1 MSSQPATMTKPQL
14 NPQQQAAVEHI
25 GSPLLVLA
33 GAGSG
38 KTRVIT
44 QKISWL
50 IRKAGIDAKNIAA
63 ITFTNKAA
71 REMKQRVS
79 ELLDSEE
86 SRGLTVSTFH
96 TLGLN
101 IIRREYKT
109 LGYKAGFT
117 IFDAQDT
124 STILKE
130 LSFNE
135 VAAENDTDQKN
146 DDDSKWIISRWKND
160 FVTPEQSFQVASTP
174 HEIRAAKLYRSYQRQ
189 LKAYNAIDF
198 DDLILLPLQLFQQHP
213 EILKKWQNKLRYL
226 MVDEYQDTNT
236 CQYELIKL
244 LAGAR
249 KELTVVGDDDQ
260 SIYAWRGARPENL
273 VQLQE
278 DYPNLKVIKLEQN
291 YRSTSRILQ
300 SANTLIANN
309 PHLIEKNL
317 WSALGE
323 GEKIKILPC
332 RSSEHEIE
340 SVIGEMMKYT
350 FRDKAQYQDMA
361 ILYRSNHQSRLFER
375 YLRENNMPYKVSGG
389 TSFFARAEVKDILSY
404 LRLIGNSAD
413 DAAFLRVVNTP
424 KRSIGAS
431 TLEKLGEYSNE
442 RHISLFMASQEMGF
456 AQRVSKKAVK
466 RLEQFTYWIRELAQ
480 ASLDVAPH
488 ELVQRVVTETAYED
502 WLLNTSSSQKMAE
515 QRMQN
520 VNEIIDWTR
529 RLYDDG
535 DGKESLAEIIA
546 HMSLMDLLERNQE
559 EEENNAISLM
569 TMHTAKGLEFP
580 YVFIIGAE
588 EEILPHANSLEE
600 DGLEEERR
608 LAYVAI
614 TRAQRQLTISFCK
627 MRNKFGETT
636 PCEPSRFLEELP
648 EEHIEWADKVV
659 VSQEQ
664 MQETAES
671 YIANLQDMLGD

>member
-1 MSSQPATMTKPQL
+1 MSSDL

-44 QKISWL
+44 QKVAWL
-50 IRKAGIDAKNIAA
+50 IRKANVDAKNIAA

-71 REMKQRVS
+71 REMKQRAS

-117 IFDAQDT
+117 IFDAQDS

-130 LSFNE
+130 LTMNE
-135 VAAENDTDQKN
+135 EVLTENENEKN
-146 DDDSKWIISRWKND
+146 EDARWIISRWKND
-160 FVTPEQSFQVASTP
+160 FISPDKAFEVATNA
-174 HEIRAAKLYRSYQRQ
+174 HEVHAAKLYRRYQRQ

-198 DDLILLPLQLFQQHP
+198 DDLILLPLQLFMEHP
-213 EILKKWQNKLRYL
+213 DILKKWQNKLRYL
-226 MVDEYQDTNT
+226 LVDEYQDTNT
-236 CQYELIKL
+236 CQYQLIKL

-260 SIYAWRGARPENL
+260 SIYAWRGAKPENMA
-273 VQLQE
+273 QLQS
-278 DYPNLKVIKLEQN
+278 DYPSLKIVKLEQN
-291 YRSTSRILQ
+291 YRSTSRILK
-300 SANTLIANN
+300 SANALIANN
-309 PHLIEKNL
+309 PHLIEKAL

-323 GEKIKILPC
+323 GEKINIIPC
-332 RSSEHEIE
+332 RNAEHEIE
-340 SVIGEMMKYT
+340 TVIGEIMKYT

-375 YLRENNMPYKVSGG
+375 YLRENNIAYKISGG
-389 TSFFARAEVKDILSY
+389 TSFFARAEVKDTLSY
-404 LRLIGNSAD
+404 LRLICNTAD

-424 KRSIGAS
+424 KRSIGAT
-431 TLEKLGEYSNE
+431 TLEKLGAYANE

-456 AQRVSKKAVK
+456 AQRVSNKALK
-466 RLEQFTYWIRELAQ
+466 RLEQFTYWINELSQ
-480 ASLDVAPH
+480 ASLNVAPQ
-488 ELVQRVVTETAYED
+488 ELVQRVVTEIAYED
-502 WLLNTSSSQKMAE
+502 WLLNTSSSAKMAE
-515 QRMQN
+515 KRMEN
-520 VNEIIDWTR
+520 VTEVIEWTR

-535 DGKESLAEIIA
+535 EGKESLADIIA

-559 EEENNAISLM
+559 EEEENAISLM
-569 TMHTAKGLEFP
+569 TMHTAKGLEYP

-588 EEILPHANSLEE
+588 EEILPHANSLED

-614 TRAQRQLTISFCK
+614 TRAQKYLTITFAK
-627 MRNKFGETT
+627 MRNQYGEQIT
-636 PCEPSRFLEELP
+636 CEPSRFLEELP
-648 EEHIEWADKVV
+648 EEHLEWADRKVV
-659 VSQEQ
+659 SHEE

-671 YIANLQDMLGD
+671 YISNLQAMLDD

>member
-1 MSSQPATMTKPQL
+1 MSSDL
-14 NPQQQAAVEHI
+14 NPQQQAAVEHM

-44 QKISWL
+44 QKVAWL
-50 IRKAGIDAKNIAA
+50 IRKAHVDAKNIAA

-71 REMKQRVS
+71 REMKQRAN
-79 ELLDSEE
+79 ELLSSDE

-117 IFDAQDT
+117 IFDSQDS

-130 LSFNE
+130 LTMNE
-135 VAAENDTDQKN
+135 EAVAENDNEKN
-146 DDDSKWIISRWKND
+146 EDARWIISRWKND
-160 FVTPEQSFQVASTP
+160 FISPDKAFEVATNA
-174 HEIRAAKLYRSYQRQ
+174 HEIHAAKLYRRYQRQ

-198 DDLILLPLQLFQQHP
+198 DDLILLPLQLFMEHP
-213 EILKKWQNKLRYL
+213 DILKKWQNKLRYL
-226 MVDEYQDTNT
+226 LVDEYQDTNT
-236 CQYELIKL
+236 CQYQLIKL
-244 LAGAR
+244 LAGVR

-260 SIYAWRGARPENL
+260 SIYAWRGAKPENMA
-273 VQLQE
+273 QLQS
-278 DYPNLKVIKLEQN
+278 DYPNLKIVKLEQN
-291 YRSTSRILQ
+291 YRSTSRILK
-300 SANTLIANN
+300 SANALIANN
-309 PHLIEKNL
+309 PHLIQKEL

-323 GEKIKILPC
+323 GEKIQIIPC
-332 RSSEHEIE
+332 RTAEHEIE
-340 SVIGEMMKYT
+340 TVIGEIMKYT

-361 ILYRSNHQSRLFER
+361 ILYRSNYQSRLFER
-375 YLRENNMPYKVSGG
+375 YLRENNIAYKISGG
-389 TSFFARAEVKDILSY
+389 TSFFARAEVKDTLSY
-404 LRLIGNSAD
+404 LRLICNTAD

-424 KRSIGAS
+424 KRSIGAT
-431 TLEKLGEYSNE
+431 TLEKLGAYANE

-456 AQRVSKKAVK
+456 AQRVSKKALK
-466 RLEQFTYWIRELAQ
+466 RLEQFTYWINQLSQ
-480 ASLDVAPH
+480 ASLEVAPH
-488 ELVQRVVTETAYED
+488 ELVQRVVTEIAYED
-502 WLLNTSSSQKMAE
+502 WLLNTSSSAKMAE
-515 QRMQN
+515 KRMEN
-520 VNEIIDWTR
+520 VTEVIDWTR

-535 DGKESLAEIIA
+535 EGKESLAEIIA
-546 HMSLMDLLERNQE
+546 HMSLMDLLERNEE

-580 YVFIIGAE
+580 YVFLIGAE
-588 EEILPHANSLEE
+588 EDILPHANSLED

-614 TRAQRQLTISFCK
+614 TRAKKHLTITFAK
-627 MRNKFGETT
+627 TRNQYGEQIT
-636 PCEPSRFLEELP
+636 CEPSRFLEELP
-648 EEHIEWADKVV
+648 EEHLEWADRKVV
-659 VSQEQ
+659 SHEE

-671 YIANLQDMLGD
+671 YISNLQAMLDD